1 MPDATGLNQ
10 TLSQD
15 GDGSELGELVEDEKP
30 SEVAGAS
37 STATLARLSSELGV
51 CKERVRRM
59 QQEAE
64 RVPRTGVK
72 LRAKRGP

>member
-1 MPDATGLNQ
+1 MPDATSLNQ
-10 TLSQD
+10 TLSED
-15 GDGSELGELVEDEKP
+15 GDGSEIGELVQDEKT

-37 STATLARLSSELGV
+37 STSTLAQLSGELGV

-64 RVPRTGVK
+64 RVLRTGVK
-72 LRAKRGP
+72 LRAKRGT

>member
-15 GDGSELGELVEDEKP
+15 GDGSELEELVEGEKP

-37 STATLARLSSELGV
+37 STATLAQFSSELGL

-64 RVPRTGVK
+64 RVPRIGVK